1 MSTECPPVPALSS
14 CPALDGSV
22 PALRA
27 RRAARCQGEAE
38 LLKWN
43 WVSLMV
49 GAPFHFIAS
58 ALSPAEHP
66 SAGLSL
72 KTDGPGF
79 FWTCLHSPKALAGA
93 GLYQLQQFLA
103 FRLQRALLYQPVAPR
118 LSQGEVASPT
128 VVVFFFVDTHLSSLH
143 HFVEESF
150 PSPRKLKQNSH

>member
-1 MSTECPPVPALSS
+1 MPPSASLVLLS
-14 CPALDGSV
+14 CPGWFCACSEGPEGCEV
-22 PALRA
+22 PGRSRVA
-27 RRAARCQGEAE
+27 QME
-38 LLKWN
+38 LGL
-43 WVSLMV
+43 SHG

-128 VVVFFFVDTHLSSLH
+128 VVVFFLVDTHLSSLH